1 MAPTLYIS
9 RTADGAGLSLP
20 SYSSPHHIALNLQ
33 AAVATPV
40 RLNKDDRAYIPV
52 GFSIGI
58 PDGYCGQVVSLPA
71 LAREQGIVVLDGPQ
85 ILHPADRV
93 PLFILLQNTS
103 PKAVVIH
110 RGLVCAQ
117 LLIMPAVQVCWKE
130 VQSRSMAGPTTSV
143 MLDSGSS
150 ESKEEAPLKFS
161 RRKVHSIRNRYK
173 DEDDEEN

>member
-1 MAPTLYIS
+1 MVPTLYIS
-9 RTADGAGLSLP
+9 RTADGEGLPLP
-20 SYSSPHHIALNLQ
+20 SYSSKHHIALNLQ

-40 RLNKDDRAYIPV
+40 RLNKDERAYIPV
-52 GFSIGI
+52 GFTIGI
-58 PDGYCGQVVSLPA
+58 PDGFCGQVVSLPT
-71 LAREQGIVVLDGPQ
+71 LAREQGVVVLDGPQ
-85 ILHPADRV
+85 ILHPADRQ

-130 VQSRSMAGPTTSV
+130 VKARSFSAPTTTV
-143 MLDSGSS
+143 ILDSDSNQ
-150 ESKEEAPLKFS
+150 EEKPTLKFS
-161 RRKVHSIRNRYK
+161 RRKVRSIRDRYK